1 MGDSVSDIR
10 KAQVRAQLDG
20 DTTKAVIQV
29 RAGEM
34 PRIVTEAQSALLAA
48 DAGIYQ
54 RGGQL
59 VRIVKLDMTTK
70 QSGVKRAAGS
80 TVITPLVK
88 EYLTCVLAAS
98 ARFEKFDGR
107 VKKMRTIDPPPAVSA
122 TLLAM
127 SGEWQFPV
135 LGGLATA
142 PTLRPDGSLLDRP
155 GYDTATGLFGVFEP
169 GDFPKIDPRPSRLDA
184 CAACDVLND
193 LFSECAFEGD
203 SDSAHA
209 SVAIAALITAAL
221 RQALPIAPAFGISAY
236 KASSGKTTIAKTVTQ
251 VCTGRV
257 EPAVLSLP
265 EDETELRKCLLS
277 ILIAGDPCVLID
289 NVNRP
294 VDSAAL
300 CALLTSAV
308 YADRVLGVNTKVA
321 LPTAVTWMLTGN
333 HLQFVGDLTTRVL
346 LCVLDPQLEHPEARQ
361 FKRDLPTYVAQHRGE
376 LLAAAL
382 TIPLAYFAAGAP
394 RDADAPRSRFREW
407 DHFVRQPLL
416 WLDLADPLSTQE
428 KLRSNDIVREGL
440 VRALHACHETF
451 GENMFTVAD
460 IVREA
465 GKVEPGQSQRLFE
478 AMRDVA
484 AARDGTINARSLG
497 RYLQRSL
504 RRIEDGVRFDEA
516 GEDPATHRRRFR
528 ISVVNG
534 VSGVFVPNA

>member
-1 MGDSVSDIR
+1 MKPKVNSIE
-10 KAQVRAQLDG
+10 KARAQLDQEAAR
-20 DTTKAVIQV
+20 TVIVV
-29 RAGEM
+29 RAGEV
-34 PRIVTEAQSALLAA
+34 PRIVTEAQTALLATE
-48 DAGIYQ
+48 AGIYQ

-59 VRIVKLDMTTK
+59 VRIVKLDAATQ
-70 QSGVKRAAGS
+70 QSGVKRSAG
-80 TVITPLVK
+80 TIVIMPVTK
-88 EYLTCVLAAS
+88 DYLNVALARS

-107 VKKMRTIDPPPAVSA
+107 VGKVRTIDPPSA
-122 TLLAM
+122 ASAALLSL

-135 LGGLATA
+135 LAGLITA
-142 PTLRPDGSLLDRP
+142 PTLRSDGSLLDQP
-155 GYDTATGLFGVFEP
+155 GYDAATRLFGVYEP
-169 GDFPKIDPRPSRLDA
+169 NDFPKIDPRPSRLDA

-251 VCTGRV
+251 VCTGRL
-257 EPAVLSLP
+257 EPAALSFP

-294 VDSAAL
+294 VDSAAF
-300 CALLTSAV
+300 CALLTSAI

-333 HLQFVGDLTTRVL
+333 HLQFVGDLTTRAL

-376 LLAAAL
+376 FLAAAL
-382 TIPLAYFAAGAP
+382 TIPLAYLAAGEPHSPKA
-394 RDADAPRSRFREW
+394 AASRFREW
-407 DHFVRQPLL
+407 DRLVRQPLL
-416 WLDLADPLSTQE
+416 WLGLADPLSTQE

-465 GKVEPGQSQRLFE
+465 GKTDPGQSQRLFE

-484 AARDGTINARSLG
+484 AGRDGTINARSLG

-504 RRIEDGVRFDEA
+504 RRIEDGLRFDDA
-516 GEDPATHRRRFR
+516 GEDPTTHRRRFR
-528 ISVVNG
+528 VSVVDAT
-534 VSGVFVPNA
+534 SGG